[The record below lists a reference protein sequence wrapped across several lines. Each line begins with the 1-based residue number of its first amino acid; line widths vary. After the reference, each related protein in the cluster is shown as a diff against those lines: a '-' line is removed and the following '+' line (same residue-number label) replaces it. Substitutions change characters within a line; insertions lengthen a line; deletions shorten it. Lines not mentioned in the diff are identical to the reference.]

1 MRRNLTEKLSLH
13 LWQYQVIP
21 IGYRLN
27 ALGQVVQPWASL
39 YAAGIPQQGAKLI
52 MLRRGHRAPVMDDGE
67 RFPVYSQHLN
77 AGGANS

>member
-52 MLRRGHRAPVMDDGE
+52 MLRRGYRAPLMYGGE
-67 RFPVYSQHLN
+67 RFFAYSQHLS